1 MHQHPRPS
9 TRAAVPASVTHNTPS
24 RQSNTRDIM
33 ADRTYSSEDLSSG
46 SQTVRT
52 FDGKEQSLRDKAN
65 LVVQHFFTK
74 AALIICSSRVSLPP
88 AMSKTGEAKIDRW
101 VRNLSST
108 FHSCELAV
116 HPLDHRSTL
125 YCWRKTLESWLALCD
140 LEPGGCITVRHSCV
154 EEFLPSLPCVILV
167 HAQPKTNLALPC
179 HITMFHLRCIVIM
192 SDPYPVQYLDR
203 GDRHVEPRLARVEV
217 HGRNRRKTCSIGNR
231 CLPGYRPARPQPDS
245 GRHRRTRQTMGCDR
259 DFEKTRSTST
269 HPSKPHPLHFCIREM
284 DNQPGRS
291 FVSVSGYPQRAR
303 P

>member
-125 YCWRKTLESWLALCD
+125 YCWRTWRLYHCQALLCRR
-140 LEPGGCITVRHSCV
+140 VSAV
-154 EEFLPSLPCVILV
+154 F
-167 HAQPKTNLALPC
+167 AMC
-179 HITMFHLRCIVIM
+179 HF
-192 SDPYPVQYLDR
+192 S
-203 GDRHVEPRLARVEV
+203 
-217 HGRNRRKTCSIGNR
+217 
-231 CLPGYRPARPQPDS
+231 
-245 GRHRRTRQTMGCDR
+245 
-259 DFEKTRSTST
+259 TRSTKDKSCPPLPY
-269 HPSKPHPLHFCIREM
+269 HYVPSSLYRNH
-284 DNQPGRS
+284 
-291 FVSVSGYPQRAR
+291 V
-303 P
+303 